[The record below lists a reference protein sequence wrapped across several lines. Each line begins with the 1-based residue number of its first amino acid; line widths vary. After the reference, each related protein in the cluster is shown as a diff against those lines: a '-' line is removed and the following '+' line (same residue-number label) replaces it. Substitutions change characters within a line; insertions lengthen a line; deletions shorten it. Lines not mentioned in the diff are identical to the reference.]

1 MCIRDSPIIAV
12 DIDDSK
18 LDFSKTFGATH
29 TINSLKTDPINEI
42 HEITSGGVEYAFD
55 AIGLKITNEQILAKQ
70 TELQTA
76 YDNEQWKRNRQKE
89 YPNHEDCI
97 HALLDGGDTL
107 TDLQAKRTAIKN
119 KYPKE

>member
-1 MCIRDSPIIAV
+1 MDIITAILAV
-12 DIDDSK
+12 RKEQDGGHAEVTVRNEDINRIEWHDDNP
-18 LDFSKTFGATH
+18 T
-29 TINSLKTDPINEI
+29 E
-42 HEITSGGVEYAFD
+42 
-55 AIGLKITNEQILAKQ
+55 ITNEQILAKQ

-76 YDNEQWKRNRQKE
+76 YDAEQWKRNRQDE

-107 TDLQAKRTAIKN
+107 TDLQTKRTAIKE

>member
-1 MCIRDSPIIAV
+1 MDIITAILAV
-12 DIDDSK
+12 RKEQDGGHAEVTVRNEDINRIEWHDDNP
-18 LDFSKTFGATH
+18 T
-29 TINSLKTDPINEI
+29 E
-42 HEITSGGVEYAFD
+42 
-55 AIGLKITNEQILAKQ
+55 ITNEQILAKQ

-76 YDNEQWKRNRQKE
+76 YDAEQWKRNRQKE

-107 TDLQAKRTAIKN
+107 TDLQAKRTAIKE